1 MLEGGQGE
9 GGWMA
14 VRPDEPRIS
23 ELFRVPD
30 RYLRSAH
37 LERDFEDVASLR
49 DYIVTPAIA
58 STFGRVLEGLR
69 PGSGLRAW
77 RVTGDYGTGKS
88 SFALALAHLL
98 RDPDSA
104 PLAGMLQAI
113 GPKPADAGAFLE
125 SGRLTPVLVTGTSA
139 PLAPSIGRAIGVAL
153 DRLRPRGR
161 LGKDLEQLRDRA
173 ASLAGGGDA
182 GQLLELLDAVS
193 DYAVRRGSSGLLL
206 VLDELGKFL
215 EYASLHPERDD
226 VYVLQ
231 RLAEAAAR
239 SGDRPL
245 IIMGLLHQGF
255 DAYAEPLPTAARLEW
270 EKVAGRFDEITF
282 DQPLAHVAA
291 LVAGA
296 LNVDHDLMPA
306 EIAEWARTVSLAAA
320 AAGWHGV
327 PAEGS
332 AVLDLYPIHPTVLP
346 VLVQF
351 FARFGQ
357 HERSLFSFLLSPEP
371 FGLQAFADRR
381 ATARNWYRLP
391 DFYDYV
397 RAVFG
402 HRLAGA
408 SYSSQWLRMT
418 GTIDRAVA
426 ASDLDGSEVR
436 VLKAVAL
443 LNVLDAEH
451 LTATDIA
458 LSAALLDQE
467 SPGELRR
474 TATALKR
481 RGLLFDRGAAG
492 GYCLWPNTSV
502 NLEAAFGLARRTLG
516 PADQIAAQLAPYLDE
531 SPVVARRHYITTGTL
546 RHFALRHAEPTALH
560 EAVSQPCEADG
571 LIVIALCQTQ
581 QQRELAL
588 SLAADP
594 AFASRED
601 VVLAIPSPLQG
612 VAGPLQDARCW
623 QWVAENIPELGHDTY
638 AAAEV
643 SRQVALSRRALARRL
658 SALFGIRIANPD
670 VEWWR
675 SGSRLVMPRHGG
687 LSALLSGICDELYPQ
702 APQILNELL
711 NRQYLSSAA
720 AAARQRLTERIFSA
734 ADQRCLGIP
743 DGKSPPEK
751 SMYLSVLEAG
761 NVHRFEG
768 TGLILTLPPE
778 QDDPLRLRPALAQ
791 VITALEAMDGRR
803 VPVPEIFATLQAR
816 PFGIR
821 AGLAPLLLAIV
832 AAAHSHEIAVYE
844 TGTFLPSIRGAD
856 FQRLIKQPALFEF
869 QLCRVTGVRAEVFAR
884 LAQVFADQPPG
895 VRQPDLLD
903 VVRPLTALAA
913 GLPDYARQT
922 GEISDLARSVRQVLL
937 TAREPSN
944 MLFRD
949 LPVACGLQ
957 PFPQDGAADTRHAQD
972 FVARMREATDELR
985 AAYPRL
991 LERIREHLA
1000 GCLAGST
1007 TPSDRPEMARRAA
1020 RAVLAAREPRL
1031 AAFARSIADTAL
1043 GDDAW
1048 AERIGSLVMSKPPSH
1063 WNATDYRGAWDE
1075 IELLSGAFCRLETT
1089 AFSNGSSAPD
1099 LTAVRIAVTAA
1110 DGNETARVVR
1120 LGANDE
1126 EAVGTLVERLEAALG
1141 EADRRELRLVA
1152 IARLLT
1158 ASIPQEPSIG

>member
-1 MLEGGQGE
+1 MPECRQGD
-9 GGWMA
+9 GAWMTVA
-14 VRPDEPRIS
+14 HDDPRIC
-23 ELFRVPD
+23 ELFRVPG

-49 DYIVTPAIA
+49 DYIVTPAMA
-58 STFGRVLEGLR
+58 SIFGRVLDGLQ

-98 RDPDSA
+98 RDPNA
-104 PLAGMLQAI
+104 AALAGILRAI
-113 GPKPADAGAFLE
+113 GPRPRDAGALLE
-125 SGRLTPVLVTGTSA
+125 LCRLTPVLVTGTRA
-139 PLAPSIGRAIGVAL
+139 PLAPSLGRAIGIAL

-161 LGKDLEQLRDRA
+161 LGKDLAQLHDRA

-182 GQLLELLDAVS
+182 GQLLELLDDAS
-193 DYAVRRGSSGLLL
+193 DYAVRRGGSGLLL

-215 EYASLHPERDD
+215 EYASMHPERDD

-245 IIMGLLHQGF
+245 VVMGLLHQGF

-270 EKVAGRFDEITF
+270 QKVAGRYEEITF

-296 LNVDHDLMPA
+296 LNVDHNLMPA
-306 EIAEWARTVSLAAA
+306 EIAEWTWKVSDAAA
-320 AAGWHGV
+320 SAGWHGV
-327 PAEGS
+327 PAEGRT
-332 AVLDLYPIHPTVLP
+332 VLDLYPIHPTVLP
-346 VLVQF
+346 VMVQF

-371 FGLQAFADRR
+371 FGLQAFADRQ

-418 GTIDRAVA
+418 GTIDRAIA
-426 ASDLDGSEVR
+426 ASDLDGSEIR
-436 VLKAVAL
+436 ILKAVAL

-451 LTATDIA
+451 MTATDTA

-467 SPGELRR
+467 SPDELRR
-474 TATALKR
+474 TATVLKS

-502 NLEAAFGLARRTLG
+502 NLEAAFGLARRALG
-516 PADQIAAQLAPYLDE
+516 PADRIAAQLVPHLDE
-531 SPVVARRHYITTGTL
+531 SPVVARRHYIKTGTL
-546 RHFALRHAEPTALH
+546 RHFALRHAEPTALD
-560 EAVSQPCEADG
+560 EAVSRPHEADG
-571 LIVIALCQTQ
+571 LIVVALCQTP

-588 SLAADP
+588 SMAIGP
-594 AFASRED
+594 AFSSRDD
-601 VVLAIPSPLQG
+601 VIVAVPSPLQS

-623 QWVAENIPELGHDTY
+623 QWIAENIQELGHDTY

-643 SRQVALSRRALARRL
+643 SRQVALSRRALVRRL
-658 SALFGIRIANPD
+658 SALFGIRAANPD

-675 SGSRLVMPRHGG
+675 GGSRLEMPRHGG
-687 LSALLSGICDELYPQ
+687 LSALLSSICDELYPQ
-702 APQILNELL
+702 APRILNELL

-734 ADQRCLGIP
+734 ADQPCLGIP

-751 SMYLSVLEAG
+751 SMYLSVLDAG
-761 NVHRFEG
+761 NVHRAVG
-768 TGLILTLPPE
+768 GGLVLALPPE

-791 VITALEAMDGRR
+791 VVATLEAKDDRR
-803 VPVPEIFATLQAR
+803 VAVPEIFATLQAR

-844 TGTFLPSIRGAD
+844 TGTFLPTLKAAD
-856 FQRLIKQPALFEF
+856 FQRLIKQPALFEV
-869 QLCRVTGVRAEVFAR
+869 QLCRVTGVRAEVFAK
-884 LAQVFADQPPG
+884 LAQVFADQLPG
-895 VRQPDLLD
+895 ARQPDLLD
-903 VVRPLTALAA
+903 VVRPLTTLAA
-913 GLPDYARQT
+913 GLTDYARQT
-922 GEISDLARSVRQVLL
+922 SEISDLARSVRQVLL

-949 LPVACGLQ
+949 LPVACGLE
-957 PFPQDGAADTRHAQD
+957 PFLPDGVADTGRAQD
-972 FVARMREATDELR
+972 FVKSMREATDELR

-991 LERIREHLA
+991 LERIQQHLVR
-1000 GCLAGST
+1000 CLADSA
-1007 TPSDRPEMARRAA
+1007 TPSGRPEMARRAA
-1020 RAVLAAREPRL
+1020 RLMLAAREPRL
-1031 AAFARSIADTAL
+1031 AAFARSIADRAL

-1063 WNATDYRGAWDE
+1063 WNTTDYRRAWDE
-1075 IELLSGAFCRLETT
+1075 IELLAGAFCRMETT
-1089 AFSNGSSAPD
+1089 AFSNGSSVPD

-1110 DGNETARVVR
+1110 DGNEAARVVR

-1126 EAVGTLVERLEAALG
+1126 EAVDTLVERLEAALG
-1141 EADRRELRLVA
+1141 ETDRRELRLAA
-1152 IARLLT
+1152 IARVLT
-1158 ASIPQEPSIG
+1158 ASIPQDPRSG

>member
-1 MLEGGQGE
+1 MLECRSDEQAGTK
-9 GGWMA
+9 
-14 VRPDEPRIS
+14 VRPDDPRIS
-23 ELFRVPD
+23 DLFRVPG

-37 LERDFEDVASLR
+37 LERDFEDVAFLR
-49 DYIVTPAIA
+49 DYIVTPATGSI
-58 STFGRVLEGLR
+58 FVRVLDGLQ

-98 RDPDSA
+98 RDPNA
-104 PLAGMLQAI
+104 IPLAGILQAI
-113 GPKPADAGAFLE
+113 KPKPADAGAFLE
-125 SGRLTPVLVTGTSA
+125 SDRLTPVLVTGTRA
-139 PLAPSIGRAIGVAL
+139 PLAPSIGRAISAAL

-161 LGKDLEQLRDRA
+161 LSKDLEQLRDRA
-173 ASLAGGGDA
+173 ASLAGGDDA
-182 GQLLELLDAVS
+182 GQLLELLDDIS

-215 EYASLHPERDD
+215 EYASMHPERDD

-245 IIMGLLHQGF
+245 IVMGLLHQGF

-296 LNVDHDLMPA
+296 LSVDHDVMPA
-306 EIAEWARTVSLAAA
+306 EIAEWARTVGHAAA
-320 AAGWHGV
+320 SAGWHGV
-327 PAEGS
+327 PAKGS

-381 ATARNWYRLP
+381 AAARNWYRLP
-391 DFYDYV
+391 EFYDYV

-418 GTIDRAVA
+418 GTIDRAVTA
-426 ASDLDGSEVR
+426 ADLDDSEIR

-451 LTATDIA
+451 LTATDTA

-467 SPGELRR
+467 SPDAFRR

-481 RGLLFDRGAAG
+481 KGLLFDRGAAG
-492 GYCLWPNTSV
+492 GYCLWPSTSV

-516 PADQIAAQLAPYLDE
+516 PADQIAAQLLPYLDD
-531 SPVVARRHYITTGTL
+531 SPVVARRHYIKTGTL
-546 RHFALRHAEPTALH
+546 RHFALRHAEPTALD
-560 EAVSQPCEADG
+560 EAVSWPCEADG
-571 LIVIALCQTQ
+571 LIVVALCQTP
-581 QQRELAL
+581 QQRELVL
-588 SLAADP
+588 SMAADP
-594 AFASRED
+594 AFSSRED
-601 VVLAIPSPLQG
+601 MILAVPPPLQS
-612 VAGPLQDARCW
+612 VVGPLQDARCW
-623 QWVAENIPELGHDTY
+623 EWVAENIQELGHDTY

-643 SRQVALSRRALARRL
+643 SRQVALSRRALARKL
-658 SALFGIRIANPD
+658 AAVFGIRVANPV
-670 VEWWR
+670 VEWWQ
-675 SGSRLVMPRHGG
+675 SGRRLEIPSHGG
-687 LSALLSGICDELYPQ
+687 LSSLLSSICDELYPQ
-702 APQILNELL
+702 APRILNELL

-734 ADQRCLGIP
+734 ADQACLGMP

-761 NVHRFEG
+761 NVHRFERG
-768 TGLILTLPPE
+768 GFVLDLPPE
-778 QDDPLRLRPALAQ
+778 QKDPLRLRPALAC
-791 VITALEAMDGRR
+791 VVTTLSAMEGHR
-803 VPVPEIFATLQAR
+803 VPVPEILATLHAR
-816 PFGIR
+816 PFGVR

-844 TGTFLPSIRGAD
+844 TGTFLPSLKAAD
-856 FQRLIKQPALFEF
+856 FRRLIKQPALFEF

-884 LAQVFADQPPG
+884 LAKVFAGQLTG
-895 VRQPDLLD
+895 ARQPDLLD
-903 VVRPLTALAA
+903 VVRPLAALAA
-913 GLPDYARQT
+913 GLPEYARQT
-922 GEISDLARSVRQVLL
+922 GQISDLARNVRQVLL
-937 TAREPSN
+937 TAMEPSS

-949 LPVACGLQ
+949 LPAACELG
-957 PFPQDGAADTRHAQD
+957 PFLPDGVADTGHAQD
-972 FVARMREATDELR
+972 FVARMREATEELR

-991 LERIREHLA
+991 LESIRQHLTR
-1000 GCLAGST
+1000 CLTDRATSSG
-1007 TPSDRPEMARRAA
+1007 RPEMTLRAT
-1020 RAVLAAREPRL
+1020 RVVVAAREPRL
-1031 AAFARSIADTAL
+1031 AVFARSIADTAL

-1048 AERIGSLVMSKPPSH
+1048 AERIASLVMSKPPFH
-1063 WNATDYRGAWDE
+1063 WNEADYRRAWDE
-1075 IELLSGAFCRLETT
+1075 IELLAGAFCRLETT
-1089 AFSNGSSAPD
+1089 AFSDGSSAPD
-1099 LTAVRIAVTAA
+1099 LTAMRIAVTSA
-1110 DGNETARVVR
+1110 DGNEAARVVR

-1126 EAVGTLVERLEAALG
+1126 EAVDALVERLEAALG
-1141 EADRRELRLVA
+1141 DTDRGELRLAA
-1152 IARLLT
+1152 IARVLT
-1158 ASIPQEPSIG
+1158 ASIPQEKIG